1 MKRFLLTLMVLA
13 VALGASAKFRW
24 GPVVGANFLHY
35 NWKQQL
41 VESTTIPGFNVGVQC
56 EVMIPGIGFGID
68 FGLRYVNRGGR
79 VAFDDQYVWSSDNI
93 GTTDLRLH
101 TVQIPLNLRFKWT
114 RMDGFENY
122 LAPFV
127 YGGPQFNFNV
137 ANTKCEAVKRASASV
152 GLGVGLGV
160 EIFKRFQLSGG
171 YLWDVTY
178 DVRTHKLDDFSSR
191 LEGWVVDFAVLF

>member
-68 FGLRYVNRGGR
+68 FGLRYVNRGGS